1 MTISRSVIQ
10 ENKTTKVGSEGGI
23 ALSEGLECCAYM
35 KKLDLRDNMFG
46 AEAGVSLSKSLS
58 SYKHL
63 TELYLSYLNLE
74 DEVAIAVA
82 KALKECASPIEVLEM
97 ARNDTITVE
106 PDSAIAACVAEKQ
119 DLNKL
124 NLSENELKQ
133 K

>member
-97 ARNDTITVE
+97 AGNDITVE
-106 PDSAIAACVAEKQ
+106 ADPAIAACVAEKQ